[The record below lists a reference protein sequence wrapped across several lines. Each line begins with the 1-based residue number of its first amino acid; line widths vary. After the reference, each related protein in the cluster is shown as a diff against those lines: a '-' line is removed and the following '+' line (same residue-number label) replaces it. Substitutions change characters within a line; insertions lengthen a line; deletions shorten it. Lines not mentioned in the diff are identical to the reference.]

1 MGHTEVPSHKQLSQ
15 TSLSHG
21 LLQKLA
27 QKEKTKLS
35 MAIKDSDLK
44 VEDETEN
51 KWQAGTGASS
61 LSYPYSE
68 IHANIESLQVANLA
82 VSFILRRFWRGSN
95 TVRAIPP
102 NPLPT
107 VTTQT
112 QILRLTKTIAA
123 KENGT
128 TARICLSTLLLFT
141 KLEANSGASI

>member
-1 MGHTEVPSHKQLSQ
+1 
-15 TSLSHG
+15 
-21 LLQKLA
+21 
-27 QKEKTKLS
+27 

-82 VSFILRRFWRGSN
+82 VSFILRCFWRGSN

-128 TARICLSTLLLFT
+128 TMRICLSTLLLFT